1 MSFDEVRFPEAIAI
15 GAQGGPERRTEIVT
29 LASGHEARN
38 APWAQSRRRWDAGLG
53 MRGLDDLAVI
63 VDFFEER
70 RGQLNGFR
78 WRDPLDHKSGPP
90 SQPPSPA
97 DQVLGVGDGTRTT
110 FQLIKV
116 YGSGADAYERVI
128 AKPVPGTVQV
138 ALDGAALFEGG
149 EYSVDTKD
157 GEVTFF
163 VAPAAGVQVTAG
175 FEFDVP
181 VRFDTDRIETS
192 LTAIN
197 AGEIPSIPVVELRL

>member
-1 MSFDEVRFPEAIAI
+1 MAFHEVRFPEAIAI

-29 LASGHEARN
+29 LASGHAARN

-53 MRGLDDLAVI
+53 MRSHDDLAVI
-63 VDFFEER
+63 VEFFEAR

-78 WRDPLDHKSGPP
+78 WRDPLDHRSGAP
-90 SQPPSPA
+90 SAPVSPMDQP
-97 DQVLGVGDGTRTT
+97 LGTGDGSETRL
-110 FQLIKV
+110 QLVKV
-116 YGSGADAYERVI
+116 YGDGADAYERVI
-128 AKPVPGTVQV
+128 DKPVAGTVV
-138 ALDGAALFEGG
+138 AALDGVVQFEGADFTVDETTG
-149 EYSVDTKD
+149 EA
-157 GEVTFF
+157 TFLL
-163 VAPAAGVQVTAG
+163 PPDAGVAVTAG